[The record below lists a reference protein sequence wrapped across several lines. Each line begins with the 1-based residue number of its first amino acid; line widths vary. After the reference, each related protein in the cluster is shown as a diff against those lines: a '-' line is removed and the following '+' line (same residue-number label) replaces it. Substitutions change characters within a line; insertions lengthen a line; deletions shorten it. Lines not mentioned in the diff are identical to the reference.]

1 MTKAS
6 AMLGFPSYTRSMGV
20 DLHRDYGALEPL
32 PDAARN
38 DHEATQRWGERRSR
52 DLVACEQ
59 RGDYLQAA
67 SSGWDAAFTLGVL
80 YGWRPAGTRHD
91 DPDWEGGYFSNDGAR
106 VTVEDARALGSAL
119 ERALGDPDP
128 VAVSPVQRIKGL
140 PAHLRELLGDDR
152 DYVRGVLER
161 LTSADTRE
169 DLDRYVRFLRRGS
182 FTIE

>member
-6 AMLGFPSYTRSMGV
+6 AILGFPSYTRSMGV

-67 SSGWDAAFTLGVL
+67 SSRWDAVFTLGVL

-91 DPDWEGGYFSNDGAR
+91 DPDWEGVIAATTVPASQSRMPVRSAR
-106 VTVEDARALGSAL
+106 R
-119 ERALGDPDP
+119 
-128 VAVSPVQRIKGL
+128 
-140 PAHLRELLGDDR
+140 LRG
-152 DYVRGVLER
+152 R
-161 LTSADTRE
+161 LATPIR
-169 DLDRYVRFLRRGS
+169 
-182 FTIE
+182 